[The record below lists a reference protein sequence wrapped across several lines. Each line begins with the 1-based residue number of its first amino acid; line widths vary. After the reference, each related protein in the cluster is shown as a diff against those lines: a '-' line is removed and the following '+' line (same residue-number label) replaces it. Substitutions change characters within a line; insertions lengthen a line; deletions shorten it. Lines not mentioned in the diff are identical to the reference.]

1 MRLNQKRATLLAV
14 IIGVSCMAILA
25 SAVTASAQEARS
37 FEVGQ
42 AVEIYCDCL
51 GRPAWTKGTIESIEE
66 THYVIRYGNGRFQTK
81 PIPFGSDQMRNP
93 NQAVA
98 VKRPVETEPQVK
110 PTTSNI
116 KPAASNTASAAVSNE
131 RIQNF
136 NQQFVMDIDAA
147 MGAYGDRIKEE
158 VQIMVFERERWVAS
172 LAKDYPQVF
181 QEAGVAPSADLF
193 AEVFAKADELKTQI
207 ERDAPTRSW
216 DSPVLHNAPLEA
228 FVRNYYAKYRKG
240 VQILKIGMT
249 MTNFKTFKNSLGI
262 PTSQVISG
270 SALVKIQNRPFCQ
283 NQVFELKKEYL
294 GGGRFSAVQPS
305 YIGVEGTFVKCQ

>member
-1 MRLNQKRATLLAV
+1 MRLNQKLATLLAV
-14 IIGVSCMAILA
+14 IISVSCMTILA
-25 SAVTASAQEARS
+25 SAVTASAQDARS

-81 PIPFGSDQMRNP
+81 PIPFGSDQMRDP
-93 NQAVA
+93 SQAVA
-98 VKRPVETEPQVK
+98 VKRRIESEPQVK
-110 PTTSNI
+110 PVVESV
-116 KPAASNTASAAVSNE
+116 VSNE
-131 RIQNF
+131 RIKSF

-172 LAKDYPQVF
+172 LARDYPQVF
-181 QEAGVAPSADLF
+181 REAGVAPTADLF
-193 AEVFAKADELKTQI
+193 AEVFAKADELKAQI

-216 DSPVLHNAPLEA
+216 DSPTLHNAPLEV

-240 VQILKIGMT
+240 VQILKVGMT

-270 SALVKIQNRPFCQ
+270 SALVKVQDRPFCQ